1 MRKFFKLVEQIQD
14 TEHRIQYPDENEY
27 NDDLDE
33 IDEFDDRFWG
43 ERRYQS
49 FEQIV
54 ADKIEEQENLWK
66 PCIQALS
73 SLLES
78 GEEFDV
84 NEKDDDDDYTILMT
98 ITRTGRLDL
107 VKALVG
113 AGADVNAQSKNGS
126 FALQYAAAGGWP
138 EIYDYL
144 FPLTKPE
151 LRSYVE
157 LAGTLDKG
165 LLYRQQ
171 RNDENYYRV
180 EAFRSA
186 AVYGNV
192 RAVSEAIAS
201 GIDVNAINPGGSTAL
216 YNACWHRKMSV
227 VRILLEAGADP
238 NLKPDDGIG
247 NTPLME
253 YLHDDCIETFRV
265 LIKAGADVNGKN
277 NQDITVLMMAV
288 SCPNIEA
295 VRLLL
300 EGGADVNAQN
310 CIGNT
315 ALYTALYWAIPD
327 STEEI
332 VEILLE
338 ADAQADTAN
347 DLSYSPLMLA
357 TYLNKT
363 RIVEILQ
370 TAGASTAGL
379 DRVELIHAIEQTDPQ
394 QVQALLAR
402 GTTPNAYHYQGNT
415 ALGLAIE
422 TRKLEIGR
430 LLIQAGADTEFV
442 HRGQRQSALL
452 NAVRRRNTEI
462 IKFLIEGNANLNFQG
477 EEGGETALIE
487 AVRYCNLEAVRLL
500 VEAGADVNLRDRLGH
515 AALYYVDCQG
525 SQCSINDQTEMGML
539 LLDAGAS
546 YDEEHSEVSVED
558 AI

>member
-1 MRKFFKLVEQIQD
+1 MRRFFKLVEQIQD

-43 ERRYQS
+43 EKRYQS
-49 FEQIV
+49 FEQIIV
-54 ADKIEEQENLWK
+54 DEIEEQDHLCK
-66 PCIQALS
+66 PYIQVLS

-78 GEEFDV
+78 GEEFDI
-84 NEKDDDDDYTILMT
+84 NEKDYDEGETILIR
-98 ITRTGRLDL
+98 ITMTGRLDL
-107 VKALVG
+107 VKALVE
-113 AGADVNAQSKNGS
+113 AGADVNAQSKDGG
-126 FALQYAAAGGWP
+126 FALKYAAACGWL

-253 YLHDDCIETFRV
+253 CLHDDCIETFRM

-277 NQDITVLMMAV
+277 NQDITVLIMAV

-310 CIGNT
+310 CIGD
-315 ALYTALYWAIPD
+315 TALYWAIPD

-338 ADAQADTAN
+338 ADAQVDTAN

-379 DRVELIHAIEQTDPQ
+379 DRVELIQAIEQTAPQ

-422 TRKLEIGR
+422 TGKLEICR

-442 HRGQRQSALL
+442 HWGQRQSALL
-452 NAVRRRNTEI
+452 NAVKRRKTEV
-462 IKFLIEGNANLNFQG
+462 IKLLIEGNVNLNLQG

-487 AVRYCNLEAVRLL
+487 AVRYCNLDAVRLL
-500 VEAGADVNLRDRLGH
+500 VEAGADVTIRDRLGH